1 MKLLPWLLAG
11 ILTLGTAADV
21 WAWSGR
27 VLDAKTQAPISRAF
41 VAVGGQGVWTDQE
54 GRFQLD
60 AAGETLKVKAP
71 GYRRREVAVAGQ
83 SDVEVA
89 LEPFQVKALYLTV
102 YGAAVPRIREAAI
115 AAVERNHMNALVIDI
130 KGDRSFIPFPVDI
143 PLAKEIGAQNTILI
157 KDMPALIASL
167 KEKNLYLVARIVVF
181 KDNLLATA
189 KPEWAVRTK
198 GGAIF
203 TDRERLRWVDPF
215 RREAWEYNIA
225 LAKIAAALGFDEVQF
240 DYVRFPDNRGTGYS
254 RPADENSRTETITA
268 FLETAYQALIPYNI
282 MVGADIFGYVC
293 WNTNDTDIGQK
304 IAPIV
309 NAVDVVCPMVYPSG
323 YTWGIPNYRNP
334 VKHPYEIVYLSLKRA
349 QERTGVSPLRFR
361 PWVQAF
367 RDYAYGGG
375 DFTEDRMRIQVK
387 AARDFGASGFM
398 FWNPRN
404 IYPTG
409 LFTNL
414 DSSP

>member
-1 MKLLPWLLAG
+1 MLNMLWTVLLLLPLAVPAEV
-11 ILTLGTAADV
+11 LAVT
-21 WAWSGR
+21 GR
-27 VLDAKTQAPISRAF
+27 VLDAKTQAPIARAF
-41 VAVGGQGVWTDQE
+41 VAVGEQGVWTDQE

-71 GYRRREVAVAGQ
+71 GYQRREVPLAGQ
-83 SDVEVA
+83 AEA
-89 LEPFQVKALYLTV
+89 EITLEPFQVKALYLTV
-102 YGAAVPRIREAAI
+102 YGVAVPRIREAAI
-115 AAVERNHMNALVIDI
+115 AAVERNNMNALVIDI

-143 PLAKEIGAQNTILI
+143 PLAKEVGAQNTILV
-157 KDMPALIASL
+157 KDMRAMVAAL
-167 KEKNLYLVARIVVF
+167 KEKNLYLIARIVVF

-189 KPEWAVRTK
+189 KPEWSVRTK
-198 GGAIF
+198 GGAF
-203 TDRERLRWVDPF
+203 FKDRERLRWIDPF
-215 RREAWEYNIA
+215 RREAWDYNIA
-225 LAKIAAALGFDEVQF
+225 LAKIAAELGFDEVQF

-254 RPADENSRTETITA
+254 QPADENSRTATITA
-268 FLETAYQALIPYNI
+268 FLETAYKALIPYNI

-361 PWVQAF
+361 PWLQAF

-375 DFTEDRMRIQVK
+375 DFTEERMRIQIK
-387 AARDFGASGFM
+387 ASQDFGASGFM

-409 LFTNL
+409 IFAGAE
-414 DSSP
+414 